1 MMREGQKNSTQMRRF
16 YGSSIVHGKPFQAGA
31 IIGARRLAK
40 AVGATLGP
48 GGRNV
53 VIDPHKASN
62 FNHFSVYPKPIITKD
77 GVSVA
82 RHIDLLANR
91 LHNLGSRLLIDAAE

>member
-1 MMREGQKNSTQMRRF
+1 M
-16 YGSSIVHGKPFQAGA
+16 
-31 IIGARRLAK
+31 AK

-53 VIDPHKASN
+53 VIDPHKDAD
-62 FNHFSVYPKPIITKD
+62 FNQFAVYPKPIITKD

-82 RHIDLLANR
+82 RHIDLLASR
-91 LHNLGSRLLIDAAE
+91 LNNLGSRLLIDAAE